1 MPDPKPLAFT
11 TLLLATLAWSL
22 SPIFIRQLSVVFDPI
37 TLTFIRYAVA
47 LVPLTLVSWIRFRA
61 DYVRLLRSIPL
72 TAPLAT
78 LTVVQQYTWVA
89 GTYGATA
96 TTAQLITKLTVPFT
110 IVFAFFLFHEERAA
124 VRHPL
129 FLFGVVLSLI
139 GMAAVITKDAA
150 AIRPTVDTATALLIT
165 TAILWAVYNV
175 WSKHMVMNVHPVPL
189 FGVIALYVTAAFG
202 VGALAFGSPSD
213 WALFTPGLVVVWI
226 LSGIFPLAMAHPSYN
241 FAQRH
246 LGSSYCTTFVLITPL
261 ITWLLSFLML
271 PGERL
276 LPTQIGGGILLM
288 LGTFAVTLAHLRAT
302 AHAAPPS
309 VPVVG
314 EPTLP
319 EQRVAPTAQR

>member
-47 LVPLTLVSWIRFRA
+47 LVPLTIVSWVRFRA
-61 DYVRLLRSIPL
+61 DYFRLLRSIRV

-96 TTAQLITKLTVPFT
+96 TTAQLITKLTVPLT
-110 IVFAFFLFHEERAA
+110 IVLAFFLFREERAA

-129 FLFGVVLSLI
+129 FLVGVVLSLA

-150 AIRPTVDTATALLIT
+150 AIRPTLDAATALLLT

-175 WSKHMVMNVHPVPL
+175 WSKSLVMNVHPVPL
-189 FGVIALYVTAAFG
+189 FGVIALYVTVAFSI
-202 VGALAFGSPSD
+202 GALLLGSPSE
-213 WALFTPGLVVVWI
+213 WTLFTPGLMIIWI
-226 LSGIFPLAMAHPSYN
+226 LSGVFPLAMAHPSYN

-276 LPTQIGGGILLM
+276 LPTQIIGGVLLM
-288 LGTFAVTLAHLRAT
+288 LGTFAVTMAHLRAT
-302 AHAAPPS
+302 ARSAPPS
-309 VPVVG
+309 IAVIG
-314 EPTLP
+314 EPSVP
-319 EQRVAPTAQR
+319 EPRVVPTARQ

>member
-47 LVPLTLVSWIRFRA
+47 LVPLTIVSWVRFRA
-61 DYVRLLRSIPL
+61 DYLVLLRSVQV

-110 IVFAFFLFHEERAA
+110 IFFAFFLFHEERAA

-129 FLFGVVLSLI
+129 FVFGVILSLA
-139 GMAAVITKDAA
+139 GMAAVLTKDAA
-150 AIRPTVDTATALLIT
+150 AIRPTVDAATALLIT

-175 WSKHMVMNVHPVPL
+175 WSKFLVMNVHPVPL

-202 VGALAFGSPSD
+202 IGALVWGESSD
-213 WALFTPGLVVVWI
+213 WAGFTPGLIVVWI
-226 LSGIFPLAMAHPSYN
+226 LSGIFPLAMAHPCYN
-241 FAQRH
+241 FAQRY

-261 ITWLLSFLML
+261 ITWLLSFIML
-271 PGERL
+271 PGEQL
-276 LPTQIGGGILLM
+276 LMTQIIGGVVLM
-288 LGTFAVTLAHLRAT
+288 LGTFFVTLAHLRAT

-309 VPVVG
+309 VPIVG
-314 EPTLP
+314 EPTVA
-319 EQRVAPTAQR
+319 EQRLASTGRR